1 MTVGELA
8 LRIDLVDDLV
18 LSASA
23 ASSGGHRSLRHIPGV
38 VLRGLFAGRLY
49 GKRGLDAYSLFHSGE
64 LRFGD
69 AWPLADNGA
78 AALPMPLS
86 LHYKKSDEHC
96 YWRKTRGGGRRL
108 VPELIDNLAL
118 IAADDEKQREPVARG
133 FLEPGA
139 DWPQPAADLRMKTA
153 IDEATGRSAEAQL
166 FGYDAIAA
174 GQSFLSLVE
183 GPKMLLDALRGEL
196 EHRRFRIGRSKRAEY
211 GRIEVTEVQ
220 LTEELLGGGRAQA
233 SDFVFW
239 ALSDLSLVDEHGNP
253 TLRPNPA
260 EFCGGPGYC
269 YVAERSWL
277 RSRRYMPWNGHWGM
291 PDLERVIIAAGSV
304 LVFKSDSDASPAQ
317 PSRWV
322 GTFNEAGLGRVW
334 ANPLALESAQLKTWD
349 AGWVETIAV
358 TAAEPSESEQGILD
372 WLTARRTALHDR
384 LDSEGDVDALLAEVR
399 GHYRAATAFAGAA
412 AEASIGPGVSQW
424 RQVATA
430 VSAARKRQD
439 LEDLLFGEKSG
450 IARADDEDWK
460 QRFGTGA
467 TETFHGWLKNQV
479 SARLHSVAM
488 DAPIPPPARRTL
500 HRLANAVADWLQGA
514 RR

>member
-1 MTVGELA
+1 MAGGELA

-23 ASSGGHRSLRHIPGV
+23 ASAGGHRSLRHIPGA

-49 GKRGLDAYSLFHSGE
+49 GKSGLDAYSMFHSGE

-69 AWPLADNGA
+69 AWPLAGNGA
-78 AALPMPLS
+78 VALPMPLS
-86 LHYKKSDEHC
+86 LHYEKADEHR
-96 YWRKTRGGGRRL
+96 YWRKTRGGRRL
-108 VPELIDNLAL
+108 VPELIENLA
-118 IAADDEKQREPVARG
+118 IAADDDDTQREPVARG

-174 GQSFLSLVE
+174 GRSFLSLVE
-183 GPKMLLDALRGEL
+183 GPKKLLEALRSEL

-211 GRIEVTEVQ
+211 GRIEITEVQ
-220 LTEELLGGGRAQA
+220 LTEELLGSGRTKAG
-233 SDFVFW
+233 DLVFW
-239 ALSDLSLVDEHGNP
+239 ALSDLALIDEHGHP
-253 TLRPNPA
+253 TSKPDPA

-277 RSRRYMPWNGHWGM
+277 RSRRYLPWNGQWGM
-291 PDLERVIIAAGSV
+291 PDLERVVIAAGSV
-304 LVFKSDSDASPAQ
+304 LVFEPDNGASPAR

-322 GTFNEAGLGRVW
+322 GTGNEAGLGRVW
-334 ANPLALESAQLKTWD
+334 ANPPALESAQLETWD
-349 AGWVETIAV
+349 AGWVETAAA
-358 TAAEPSESEQGILD
+358 TAADLSEPEQGLLD

-384 LDSEGDVDALLAEVR
+384 LDSEDDVAALLAEVR
-399 GHYRAATAFAGAA
+399 GHYQAAIAFAGAA

-430 VSAARKRQD
+430 VSAARKRQV

-450 IARADDEDWK
+450 IAREDDEDWK

-467 TETFHGWLKNQV
+467 AATFHGWLRQQV
-479 SARLHSVAM
+479 RARLHAVAM
-488 DAPIPPPARRTL
+488 DAPIPAPARRTL
-500 HRLANAVADWLQGA
+500 HRLANAVADWLQRA